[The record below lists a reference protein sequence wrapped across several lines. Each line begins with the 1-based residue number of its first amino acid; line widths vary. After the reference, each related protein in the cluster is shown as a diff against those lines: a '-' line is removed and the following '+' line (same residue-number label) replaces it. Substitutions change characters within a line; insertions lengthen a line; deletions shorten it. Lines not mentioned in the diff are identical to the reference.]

1 MSKTRSTLTELVGN
15 LITSAEPMS
24 KDNEVSVVLKSCVE
38 DLEEHTKFI
47 DSSDESVIL
56 ELARVALGDAHVF
69 DFFADKLDLS
79 DEYMSKLRG
88 KVESLTQ
95 GVDIEY

>member
-1 MSKTRSTLTELVGN
+1 MSKVRNTLGELVGN

-24 KDNEVSVVLKSCVE
+24 KDNEVSVVLTSAVE
-38 DLEEHTKFI
+38 DLEEYMKFI
-47 DSSDESVIL
+47 NTSDESVIL
-56 ELARVALGDAHVF
+56 ELARVAMADSTVY

-79 DEYMSKLRG
+79 DEYLSELRD